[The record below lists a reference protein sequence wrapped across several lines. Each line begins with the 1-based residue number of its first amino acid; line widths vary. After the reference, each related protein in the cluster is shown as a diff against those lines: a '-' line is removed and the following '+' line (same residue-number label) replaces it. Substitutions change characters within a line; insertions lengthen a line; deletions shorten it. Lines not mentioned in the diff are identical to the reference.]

1 MLINERICR
10 ECRKAF
16 KPEFGRQIFC
26 SVEWRKANSNSKRR
40 AQRNLGSNLH
50 DRQEI
55 IDILSKRAF
64 LSIKETALFLG
75 VCRPTIYRRIGYGEY
90 HLIKVSSKT
99 VRIPIQEVLAS
110 SDMEIDR

>member
-1 MLINERICR
+1 MLINERIFR

-16 KPEFGRQIFC
+16 KPEFGRHIFC
-26 SVEWRKANSNSKRR
+26 SVEWRKANSNCKRR
-40 AQRNLGSNLH
+40 AKRNLGSNLH

-75 VCRPTIYRRIGYGEY
+75 VSRPTIYRRIGYEEY
-90 HLIKVSSKT
+90 HPIKVSSKT
-99 VRIPIQEVLAS
+99 VRIPIQ
-110 SDMEIDR
+110 

>member
-1 MLINERICR
+1 MLINERIFR

-16 KPEFGRQIFC
+16 KPEFGRHIFC
-26 SVEWRKANSNSKRR
+26 SVEWRKAHSNSKRR
-40 AQRNLGSNLH
+40 AQRNLESNLH
-50 DRQEI
+50 DLQEI

-75 VCRPTIYRRIGYGEY
+75 VSRPTIYRRIGYGEY
-90 HLIKVSSKT
+90 HPIKVSSKT